1 MNKTL
6 WYCCGF
12 LFFQFTLSPL
22 TLLKNVF
29 ALLGL
34 SFTFSFFL
42 ILLWYYI
49 ASVGKRY
56 GMLERRKSVCYFLGN
71 FLLMFLILA
80 SSFNYPLVDQV
91 LGGSASHLAFPCLRR
106 RPDMK

>member
-49 ASVGKRY
+49 ASVGKRSRY
-56 GMLERRKSVCYFLGN
+56 VGEKEECYFLGN